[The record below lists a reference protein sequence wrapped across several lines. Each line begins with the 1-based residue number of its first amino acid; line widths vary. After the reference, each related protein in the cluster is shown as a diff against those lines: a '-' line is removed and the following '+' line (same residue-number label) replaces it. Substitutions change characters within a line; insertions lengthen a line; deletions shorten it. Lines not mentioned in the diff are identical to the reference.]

1 MLCLTRPTPAA
12 WVDSAL
18 KNLDAVL
25 VDHAHCELKAA
36 QNALSLV
43 PRALSRAMADEL
55 LALADEEMRHV
66 RRVLDELDRRGLR
79 LGTPPPDPYAAE
91 LRTLANRSRPGGRDA
106 RQALL
111 DRLLVAAL
119 IEARSCERFRL
130 LADGLAGAGQAALA
144 AFYEELFEAEAR
156 HYRVFTE
163 LAAEAAGDR
172 ALARQRLGQLSLAE
186 GEVCAKLGAAAAIH
200 G

>member
-1 MLCLTRPTPAA
+1 MLCLTRPTPPA
-12 WVDSAL
+12 WVEKAL
-18 KNLDAVL
+18 ENLDAVL
-25 VDHAHCELKAA
+25 IDHAHCELKAA

-43 PRALSRAMADEL
+43 PRALSRAMANEL
-55 LALADEEMRHV
+55 LALADEETRHV
-66 RRVLDELDRRGLR
+66 RQVLDELDRRGLR

-91 LRTLANRSRPGGRDA
+91 LRAIAHRSRPGGRGAQD
-106 RQALL
+106 ALL
-111 DRLLVAAL
+111 DRLVVAAL

-130 LADGLAGAGQAALA
+130 LADGLAGAGQAELA

-163 LAAEAAGDR
+163 LSGEAAGDR
-172 ALARQRLGQLSLAE
+172 AVARKRLAELALAE
-186 GEVCAKLGAAAAIH
+186 GEMCAKLGVTASVH

>member
-1 MLCLTRPTPAA
+1 MLCLTRPTPVA
-12 WVDSAL
+12 WVTKAL
-18 KNLDAVL
+18 NDLDAVL
-25 VDHAHCELKAA
+25 IDHAHCELKAA

-43 PRALSRAMADEL
+43 PRALSRPMADAL
-55 LALADEEMRHV
+55 LSLADEEMRHV
-66 RRVLDELDRRGLR
+66 RQVLDELDRRGLR

-91 LRTLANRSRPGGRDA
+91 LRTLANRSRPGARDA

-130 LADGLAGAGQAALA
+130 LADGLAGAGQAELA

-163 LAAEAAGDR
+163 LSAEAAGDR
-172 ALARQRLGQLSLAE
+172 AIARQRLGELALAE
-186 GEVCAKLGAAAAIH
+186 GQVCDKLGAAAAIH

>member
-12 WVDSAL
+12 WVERAL
-18 KNLDAVL
+18 VDLDAVL

-66 RRVLDELDRRGLR
+66 RRVLDELDRRGLK

-91 LRTLANRSRPGGRDA
+91 LRTLANRSRPGARDA

-130 LADGLAGAGQAALA
+130 LADGLAGAGQPELA

-163 LAAEAAGDR
+163 LASEAAGDR
-172 ALARQRLGQLSLAE
+172 ALAKIRLGELAQAE
-186 GEVCAKLGAAAAIH
+186 GEVCEKLGASAAIH

>member
-1 MLCLTRPTPAA
+1 MLCLTQATPPA
-12 WVDSAL
+12 WVETAL
-18 KNLDAVL
+18 GDLDAVL

-43 PRALSRAMADEL
+43 PRALSRAMTDEL

-91 LRTLANRSRPGGRDA
+91 LRALAHRSRPGGRDA
-106 RQALL
+106 RQGLL

-130 LADGLAGAGQAALA
+130 LADGLRGAGHADLSS
-144 AFYEELFEAEAR
+144 FYEELFEAEAR
-156 HYRVFTE
+156 HYRVFTD
-163 LAAEAAGDR
+163 LAAEAAGDP
-172 ALARQRLGQLSLAE
+172 ALARARLGELARAE
-186 GEVCAKLGAAAAIH
+186 GELCAKLGAAAAVH